1 MPALF
6 EKLEL
11 EGSSLELFL
20 LKIEM
25 IKKTL
30 NEIAQEKAQKEGK

>member
-6 EKLEL
+6 EKLKL
-11 EGSSLELFL
+11 EGSDLELFL

-30 NEIAQEKAQKEGK
+30 SEIAHEKIEKEGK

>member
-6 EKLEL
+6 KKLKLE
-11 EGSSLELFL
+11 GADLELFL
-20 LKIEM
+20 QKIEM

-30 NEIAQEKAQKEGK
+30 NEIAQAKAIKEGE